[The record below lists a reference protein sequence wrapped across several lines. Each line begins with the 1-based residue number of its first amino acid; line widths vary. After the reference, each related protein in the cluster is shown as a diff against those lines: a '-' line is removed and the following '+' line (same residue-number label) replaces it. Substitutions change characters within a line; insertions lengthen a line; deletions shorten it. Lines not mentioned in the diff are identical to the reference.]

1 VAAASGRAA
10 TAAGRA
16 GRLPA
21 VVRLLPG
28 AGGMSGEPFGMA
40 DRADRDAAAAV
51 AGVRLVRVGDVA
63 PERVR
68 WLWRGRIPRGKVA
81 VLDGDPGVGKSTIT
95 LSVAA
100 KVTTG
105 APFPDGHRPEPADVL
120 LLSAEDDIADT
131 IRPRLE
137 AAGADLDRVEVLT
150 DVCEQDAPPRPA
162 ELPADLDRLE
172 AVVKDRAAALV
183 VVDPLMAFLAGT
195 VDAHRDQDVRRALA
209 PLAAMAARTGA
220 AVVVVRHMNK
230 GPASNPLYRGGGSIG
245 IIGAA
250 RAGLLA
256 AFDPDDDG
264 RRVLAM
270 TKSNLAAIPEAL
282 AYRLVT
288 DELRGVAKVVW
299 DGTTGHTAADLLRAP
314 ARDDDEAPARSE
326 AEAFLAD
333 LLAEGPVPTRQVQAE
348 AREAGMA
355 WRTVERAKASLGVV
369 AERVGKPGPKGDAA
383 YYWRLPGGGPTSG
396 GGATHDDVP
405 AGQGHGE
412 LPETSKAAMSASS
425 DGAVGPTQLLDPDD
439 SGRWTR

>member
-1 VAAASGRAA
+1 L
-10 TAAGRA
+10 T
-16 GRLPA
+16 
-21 VVRLLPG
+21 
-28 AGGMSGEPFGMA
+28 
-40 DRADRDAAAAV
+40 
-51 AGVRLVRVGDVA
+51 
-63 PERVR
+63 
-68 WLWRGRIPRGKVA
+68 
-81 VLDGDPGVGKSTIT
+81 
-95 LSVAA
+95 
-100 KVTTG
+100 
-105 APFPDGHRPEPADVL
+105 
-120 LLSAEDDIADT
+120 
-131 IRPRLE
+131 
-137 AAGADLDRVEVLT
+137 RVEVLT
-150 DVCEQDAPPRPA
+150 DVREQDAPPRPP

-183 VVDPLMAFLAGT
+183 VVDPLMAFLAGA
-195 VDAHRDQDVRRALA
+195 VDAHRDQDMRRALA
-209 PLAAMAARTGA
+209 PLAAMATRTGA

-230 GPASNPLYRGGGSIG
+230 GTASNPLYRGGGSIG

-270 TKSNLAAIPEAL
+270 TKSNLAAMPEAL

-288 DELRGVAKVVW
+288 DGLRGVAKVVW
-299 DGTTGHTAADLLRAP
+299 DGTTGHTATDLLRAP
-314 ARDDDEAPARSE
+314 ARDDGDQEAPVKEA

-355 WRTVERAKASLGVV
+355 WRTVERAKASLSVV

-396 GGATHDDVP
+396 GGATLADVP

-412 LPETSKAAMSASS
+412 QPETSKAAMSASS
-425 DGAVGPTQLLDPDD
+425 DGAGGPTQLLDPDD
-439 SGRWTR
+439 PGRWTR